1 MAPVTLRKGMEGLIR
16 REIEHARE
24 GRGGH
29 IRAKMN
35 ALVDLGI
42 IALLYEAS
50 AAGVRIELIIR
61 GMCCLRPGVEGVSE
75 GITVVSVIGR
85 FLEHSRLF
93 WFANGGQA
101 EMFFGSADWMPRN
114 LDRRVEAV
122 APIED
127 PRLQKQIEALLEL
140 YLTDTS
146 AWHMHSDGHF
156 EQRQQAGEARLTQM
170 LLMER
175 LRGGLAAGAK
185 A

>member
-1 MAPVTLRKGMEGLIR
+1 
-16 REIEHARE
+16 
-24 GRGGH
+24 
-29 IRAKMN
+29 MN
-35 ALVDLGI
+35 ALVDPGI

-122 APIED
+122 APIEE

-140 YLTDTS
+140 YLTDTG

-156 EQRQQAGEARLTQM
+156 SQRQHDGEQKLTQIQ
-170 LLMER
+170 LMQR
-175 LRGGLAAGAK
+175 WRGGLTAEAK